1 MSIDATLELAT
12 PAFVKNLEDIEKW
25 TALLAAADI
34 ATASEVIVEW
44 ANSQSMLRRSGH
56 ANPAQALSEKAGNC
70 VSSSLIVSGLASLC
84 VNLESGILIVG
95 SETVNASHCMSSI
108 TDRTSGISVVIDNFF
123 TAFTDENGNDK
134 KSLRFKQ
141 SSNTIFREG
150 VFGGMKTALKLLD
163 DRSRAIDDQ
172 TKGIVELD
180 GSEDEYLSL
189 WLPSENRFTKT
200 IVTGFFGANV
210 ARIADYFSQ
219 GMVSDTANQF
229 LLSARQF
236 SSKPSSPIYAPR
248 N

>member
-1 MSIDATLELAT
+1 MPIDTT
-12 PAFVKNLEDIEKW
+12 PEQDCPVFVKNLEDLEKW
-25 TALLAAADI
+25 TALLATADI
-34 ATASEVIVEW
+34 ATASEIIVEW
-44 ANSQSMLRRSGH
+44 VNSQTLSRGSGI
-56 ANPAQALSEKAGNC
+56 ANPVQALSEKAGNC
-70 VSSSLIVSGLASLC
+70 VASSLIVSGLASLC
-84 VNLESGILIVG
+84 VNLEPGILVVG
-95 SETVNASHCMSSI
+95 SETVSASHCMSSI
-108 TDRTSGISVVIDNFF
+108 TDRTSGISVVIDNYF
-123 TAFTDENGNDK
+123 TAFTDENGDDK
-134 KSLRFKQ
+134 KHIGFKQ

-163 DRSRAIDDQ
+163 DRSLDIDDK

-180 GSEDEYLSL
+180 GSSDEHLSL
-189 WLPSENRFTKT
+189 WLPRENRFTKT

-219 GMVSDTANQF
+219 GTISDTANQF